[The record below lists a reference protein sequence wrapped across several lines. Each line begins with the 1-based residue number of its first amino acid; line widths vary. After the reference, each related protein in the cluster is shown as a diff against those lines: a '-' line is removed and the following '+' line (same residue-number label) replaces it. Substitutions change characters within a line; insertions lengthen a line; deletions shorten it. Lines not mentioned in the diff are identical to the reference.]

1 MSRSKFIEVDGKKY
15 ELFFSTRTL
24 IKISERVGGDI
35 NNLGSWIGGA
45 DTNTE
50 SEKGNGGN
58 STSDGNTAEMLS
70 RFSVILADLA
80 NGAVIKNNAG
90 IALGLEQGEKKPLYP
105 DDYFIDILNVSD
117 ILTYKEEIFEAL
129 NMGTNYEIPEGV
141 EVEEKDPDL
150 AELEREK
157 KADRRAAT

>member
-1 MSRSKFIEVDGKKY
+1 MSRSKFIDIDGKKY

-35 NNLGSWIGGA
+35 NTIGKWIGG
-45 DTNTE
+45 DDK
-50 SEKGNGGN
+50 S
-58 STSDGNTAEMLS
+58 TAEILS
-70 RFSVILADLA
+70 RFSFILADLA
-80 NGAVIKNNAG
+80 NGAVIKNNAD
-90 IALGLEQGEKKPLYP
+90 IALGLEEGEKKPLYP

-129 NMGTNYEIPEGV
+129 NMGTDYEIPEGV
-141 EVEEKDPDL
+141 EIQEKDPDL

-157 KADRRAAT
+157 KAGRRAAT

>member
-35 NNLGSWIGGA
+35 NSIGKWLS
-45 DTNTE
+45 E
-50 SEKGNGGN
+50 S
-58 STSDGNTAEMLS
+58 GNTAEILS

-80 NGAVIKNNAG
+80 NGAVIKNNAD
-90 IALGLEQGEKKPLYP
+90 IALSLEQGEKKPLYP

-129 NMGTNYEIPEGV
+129 NMGTDYEIPEGV
-141 EVEEKDPDL
+141 EIQEKDPDL

-157 KADRRAAT
+157 KEERRAAT

>member
-1 MSRSKFIEVDGKKY
+1 MSRSKIIEVDGKKY

-35 NNLGSWIGGA
+35 NSLGEWLSKS
-45 DTNTE
+45 DNTV
-50 SEKGNGGN
+50 
-58 STSDGNTAEMLS
+58 EMLS
-70 RFSVILADLA
+70 KFSFILADLA
-80 NGAVIKNNAG
+80 NGAVIKNNAD

-129 NMGTNYEIPEGV
+129 NMGTDYEVPEGV
-141 EVEEKDPDL
+141 EVQEKDPDL
-150 AELEREK
+150 AEMEREK
-157 KADRRAAT
+157 KADRRAVT

>member
-35 NNLGSWIGGA
+35 DSIGKWLS
-45 DTNTE
+45 E
-50 SEKGNGGN
+50 S
-58 STSDGNTAEMLS
+58 GNTVEILS

-80 NGAVIKNNAG
+80 NGAVIKNNAD

-105 DDYFIDILNVSD
+105 DDYFIDILNASD
-117 ILTYKEEIFEAL
+117 IMNYKEEIFETL
-129 NMGTNYEIPEGV
+129 NMGMDYEIPEDV
-141 EVEEKDPDL
+141 EVQEKDPDL

-157 KADRRAAT
+157 KADRRAVT